1 MAKLGAM
8 RRGVGAAGAIGE
20 PVRIAVGAWVRVAV
34 CASLCVTA
42 CLGCGPQREA
52 PVEPPTIR
60 IATGPSGG
68 TYLRLG
74 EAFAAICERQW
85 PDVRARAEATEGS
98 VSNAKALHERRA
110 DVAFMQADVAYAA
123 YRKGSALRAVA
134 ALYTNALQIITRADG
149 PVRDIPSLAGRRVG
163 VGPSGSGT
171 GLTAD
176 IVMNAHGLNGRVD
189 RRALTFADA
198 VAQVRTGDLDAAFV
212 MASFP
217 TDVITHAGAGLR
229 LLSVDA
235 KVMSTLR
242 TTHPFYRP
250 IVIPGG
256 TYAGQSADVRTLGVD
271 NVLACRSDLDDEVA
285 RRVTQLLLES
295 LRELAAA
302 HPSAGTIDPEQAP
315 AAPIPLHPG
324 AKRFYRARELFR

>member
-1 MAKLGAM
+1 MRWAVAMPVMA
-8 RRGVGAAGAIGE
+8 GAAFLAACARE
-20 PVRIAVGAWVRVAV
+20 TPHVA
-34 CASLCVTA
+34 
-42 CLGCGPQREA
+42 
-52 PVEPPTIR
+52 EPPR
-60 IATGPSGG
+60 LVIATGPSGG

-74 EAFAAICERQW
+74 EAFAAICQRQW
-85 PDVRARAEATEGS
+85 PGVQARAEATEGS
-98 VSNAKALHERRA
+98 VSNAIALHERRA

-134 ALYTNALQIITRADG
+134 ALYTNALQIVTRADG

-176 IVMNAHGLNGRVD
+176 IVMNAHGLSGRVD

-198 VAQVRTGDLDAAFV
+198 VAQVGTGDLDAAFV

-217 TDVITHAGAGLR
+217 TDVVTHARARLR

-250 IVIPGG
+250 IVIPRG
-256 TYAGQSADVRTLGVD
+256 TYAGQDADVHTLGVD